1 MNAVENTET
10 PAHGDRR
17 ARQPLIGLPRSLCGQ
32 LGDTPP
38 VILLMQKVAGLDRK
52 LRRAMA
58 GGVEK
63 FEEIGGHIDPAVPKA
78 ERDAF
83 ACYLNPFARAATFW
97 QVAAAETAAV
107 RRRVARITYARAVD
121 YQLLRAYEP
130 EFLDRK
136 FDESALVAMCSE
148 WATIRRGL
156 LPILP
161 HPKEDAPFGAF
172 MLWARIEDDL
182 RDWANLDATQRTNVA
197 HAAFALSSIGMT
209 DWFID
214 QARAICPDLH
224 SEFGSL
230 VAYSP
235 DMHDATAAVSGGVDV
250 APQAPDG
257 DADADSSPKLV
268 NLLDR
273 LDVIADELRN
283 APTRDTVEDLA
294 MLTRE
299 FEAIRE
305 ELPPREKS
313 AAEKFEAA
321 VSSLKNYLRDLSTRD
336 AYEWMDPG
344 LLDQIDSRWYLARR
358 ERSTQSAVAELAN
371 DAAQAIV
378 RTERAVQ
385 VLDDANADCRQAN
398 TAVEAA
404 TAAFAQAV
412 TFSDK
417 AVARRRLADE
427 QQRRLDADRAQ
438 NSFREQ
444 LVDAASPFA
453 EPYDYSCDYAALL
466 ARNDDVGPSDAPVD
480 QEPATL
486 TSGIGV
492 DTVQPAEDAILDPSQ
507 PEATEAHKPH
517 VDADE
522 RDLIGKPSVNP
533 IEPTVSGAV
542 DVESRI
548 DAVDAEAPEHGLVT
562 IELVGASPSTGPITS
577 GAYSAAA
584 GEVCRPIWQA
594 LASGHPAL
602 AFQVAN
608 WIADLHPEVRT
619 PPRHLLAAVALADHI
634 SLPDGP
640 IQADLRVRYEAM
652 SPEMFAAEAP
662 PSWHAAINLLLVA
675 ATLRPMI
682 LAPSTGAGS
691 IAQYLHQDGNYSR
704 LYELVQSLRDLST
717 RLIGFRVSPTVLRRA
732 RGEAALRADM
742 KKLQDDARDWLAQA
756 KNYTIK
762 FQAATNV
769 WRRWLLPGELIDSI
783 LAPVVH
789 NRVVDAQKIREMVR
803 ALSDANEVARLVWNT
818 DRNVIKRRHGDE
830 IHAGAMERIQRNVS
844 EALQWSREWLALV
857 DLQSDRGDRARDLLE
872 NVSEVLHR
880 CLPDVN
886 RELSRAA
893 HDDIWGLVDA
903 AQRQTKRSLSELTKL
918 FDDDARLAE
927 SEPAA
932 AETLGRPLLLLPDLR
947 VTDEWSTTATATEA
961 LQSLVLSNGGLAS
974 PKAALEHR
982 LARGDVL
989 GAQKLVDAGY
999 VAADAFVQRQE
1010 CDRWAQIVREK
1021 IASCR
1026 RSVEI
1031 GSAYGYVVEGD
1042 RRRVESELSRWES
1055 QLGEIRNYDVVLSA
1069 IGVLEAG
1076 VDEARDAQVDGVRAE
1091 LSAITPTDTTRD
1103 DLLGVEKALA
1113 DGDIATANEY
1123 LHWVRQGIAA
1133 PIEPLDSGLAEFAS
1147 FFPDSMRSIAGWLG
1161 TSGKR
1166 RDDVLAAIRR
1176 GDAIPGADFSEADTV
1191 KRERAA
1197 EVYAI
1202 WCDMLVQERTPKQP
1216 RLESFLHWI
1225 GFTVTALHQD
1235 DRVQGREIWSLDA
1248 VTIADRVVCPIPH
1261 FGSSARGR
1269 YRLLFAWGRPT
1280 IDDLMQWVGDA
1291 ATAKPAVVLYFGIM
1305 NERDRRDLSRQA
1317 KLRRRS
1323 LVVLDQSLLVYLL
1336 AASGSHLATFFQIA
1350 LPFSYAS
1357 PYDPTAGLVPPEMFY
1372 GRARE
1377 LDALKGLSGGCFI
1390 FGGRQLGKTALL
1402 KRAEQSFHAPKDGR
1416 YAVWIDLRAEGI
1428 GVSVAPGE
1436 IWAALN
1442 EKATSLGIIGAKGA
1456 AGTRTKKHEDDSFL
1470 NGARDFLK
1478 ASSDRRILLLLD
1490 EADRFF
1496 EQDGRADFKET
1507 RRLKQLMD
1515 DTQRRFK
1522 VVFAGLHNVLRMTE
1536 LANHPLA
1543 HFGEPIEIGPL
1554 REGSEAHEAAA
1565 LIRRPMS
1572 AAGFQF
1578 ESRRLV
1584 LRILAQTNYYPS
1596 LIQLYCKH
1604 LLAHMLERVAQRGG
1618 PAGPC
1623 YPITDSDV
1631 EQVYSSEALRD
1642 EIRAK
1647 FRLTL
1652 QLDPRYEV
1660 LAYAI
1665 AFELLRSRSPDA
1677 DGMSWQQIRETCAMA
1692 WWPDGFSGT
1701 SESDFPVLLDEMVG
1715 LGVLRRV
1722 SAGRYALRNSNVLLL
1737 LGTQDE
1743 IETVLMRDR
1752 EQSVEFQ
1759 AATFRPPA
1767 RKSATRRSAFTYQQ
1781 LSTLLQRGNTVS
1793 IAAGTLAAGFGD
1805 AIADLESY
1813 QNNVVP
1819 PVVLATAIDRRQFG
1833 SSLQTALASRSQD
1846 EVTLFA
1852 VPDTVPWSLGWLR
1865 EAQEQLHRLVSN
1877 RKFASVVFFADPITL
1892 WRLIQES
1899 GSGNEAEPALPWMS
1913 LGKWKQEFLRHW
1925 LDERQLSLDPDERSR
1940 LIDLTGLWPSLIQ
1953 DLAGECTEVRA
1964 LKERID
1970 VASKTWFTE
1979 PEMIATRREQFGLN
1993 VPGPMQTIDVLA
2005 KFGEPVHAD
2014 MLGELAEVPA
2024 EVAADSLRWGELLGL
2039 TQRFSEPGCWVV
2051 DRVVAKIL
2059 CAES

>member
-1 MNAVENTET
+1 MHVKGGT
-10 PAHGDRR
+10 PAHEDDRVH
-17 ARQPLIGLPRSLCGQ
+17 QPLIGLPRSLLGQ
-32 LGDTPP
+32 PRETPL
-38 VILLMQKVAGLDRK
+38 VIVLMQSSAGLDRK
-52 LRRAMA
+52 LRRAMV
-58 GGVEK
+58 GGVERL
-63 FEEIGGHIDPAVPKA
+63 ERIGGHVDAGVPKP
-78 ERDAF
+78 ERDAL
-83 ACYLNPFARAATFW
+83 ACFLNPFARASTFW
-97 QVAAAETAAV
+97 QVAAAETAPA
-107 RRRVARITYARAVD
+107 RHRVARITYARAVD

-130 EFLDRK
+130 EFLAQP
-136 FDESALVAMCSE
+136 FDEAAFSDACPA
-148 WATIRRGL
+148 WPQIRTGL
-156 LPILP
+156 LQSLSKLMPSLQKI
-161 HPKEDAPFGAF
+161 APFGVF
-172 MLWARIEDDL
+172 MLWIRIADNLRHWADL
-182 RDWANLDATQRTNVA
+182 DNEQRTKVA
-197 HAAFALSSIGMT
+197 QAAFALSSIGMT
-209 DWFID
+209 DWFVD
-214 QARAICPDLH
+214 QARAICPELD
-224 SEFGSL
+224 SEFSL
-230 VAYSP
+230 LVPYSP
-235 DMHDATAAVSGGVDV
+235 DSHGATASV
-250 APQAPDG
+250 PDS
-257 DADADSSPKLV
+257 ADAMPHALDEAADVESSSTFT

-273 LDVIADELRN
+273 LDVIADELRK
-283 APTRDTVEDLA
+283 APTRGTVEDLA
-294 MLTRE
+294 MLARE
-299 FEAIRE
+299 FEALRE

-313 AAEKFEAA
+313 AAERFEAA
-321 VSSLKNYLRDLSTRD
+321 VSSLKDYLRDLSTRD

-344 LLDQIDSRWYLARR
+344 LLDQIGSRWCLARR
-358 ERSTQSAVAELAN
+358 ERSTQPAVAELAD
-371 DAAQAIV
+371 DAAHAII
-378 RTERAVQ
+378 RTEKAVQ
-385 VLDDANADCRQAN
+385 VLDGANADFCLAN
-398 TAVEAA
+398 TAAEAA

-427 QQRRLDADRAQ
+427 QQRRLDAERAQ
-438 NSFREQ
+438 NSYREQ
-444 LVDAASPFA
+444 LIDAASPFA

-466 ARNDDVGPSDAPVD
+466 ARNDHVGSPDALVD

-486 TSGIGV
+486 TSSIAV
-492 DTVQPAEDAILDPSQ
+492 DMVQGAEDAILEPPQ
-507 PEATEAHKPH
+507 PEAAEVHKSGI
-517 VDADE
+517 DAD
-522 RDLIGKPSVNP
+522 DCGSIGKPSV
-533 IEPTVSGAV
+533 EPSVSGTL

-548 DAVDAEAPEHGLVT
+548 DAEAPEHGLIT
-562 IELVGASPSTGPITS
+562 IESLGAAPSVGALASD
-577 GAYSAAA
+577 AYSAAA
-584 GEVCRPIWQA
+584 GEVCRPIWQV
-594 LASGHPAL
+594 LAAGHPEL

-619 PPRHLLAAVALADHI
+619 PPRHLLAAVALAGHI

-640 IQADLRVRYEAM
+640 VQADLRVRYEAI

-742 KKLQDDARDWLAQA
+742 KKLQDEARDWLAQA

-762 FQAATNV
+762 FQAATSV
-769 WRRWLLPGELIDSI
+769 WRRWLLPGELIDSM

-789 NRVVDAQKIREMVR
+789 NKVGDALKVREMVR
-803 ALSDANEVARLVWNT
+803 ALSDPNEVARLVWNT

-830 IHAGAMERIQRNVS
+830 IHAGAMERLQRNVS
-844 EALQWSREWLALV
+844 EALQWSREWLAMV

-880 CLPDVN
+880 YLPDVN
-886 RELSRAA
+886 RELSRPA

-927 SEPAA
+927 SEPSA
-932 AETLGRPLLLLPDLR
+932 AEILGRPLLLLPDLC
-947 VTDEWSTTATATEA
+947 VADEWSTTATATEA
-961 LQSLVLSNGGLAS
+961 LQSLARSNGGLTS
-974 PKAALEHR
+974 PKAALQHR

-1010 CDRWAQIVREK
+1010 CDHWAQIVREK

-1076 VDEARDAQVDGVRAE
+1076 VDEAREAQVDGVRAE
-1091 LSAITPTDTTRD
+1091 LRAITPTDTTRD
-1103 DLLGVEKALA
+1103 DLLGVEKALS

-1123 LHWVRQGIAA
+1123 LHWIRQGIAA
-1133 PIEPLDSGLAEFAS
+1133 PIKPLDGGLTTFAS
-1147 FFPDSMRSIAGWLG
+1147 FFSGSMRSIAGWLS
-1161 TSGKR
+1161 TTGKR

-1191 KRERAA
+1191 QRERAA

-1202 WCDMLVQERTPKQP
+1202 WCDMLVQLRTPKQP

-1235 DRVQGREIWSLDA
+1235 DRVQGREVWSLDA
-1248 VTIADRVVCPIPH
+1248 VTIADRVVCPIPQ

-1269 YRLLFAWGRPT
+1269 YRLLFIWGRPT

-1305 NERDRRDLSRQA
+1305 SERDRRDLSRQA

-1336 AASGSHLATFFQIA
+1336 AASGSHLATFFEIT

-1377 LDALKGLSGGCFI
+1377 LDALKGLGGGCFI

-1436 IWAALN
+1436 IWTVLN

-1456 AGTRTKKHEDDSFL
+1456 TGTRAKKHEDDSFL

-1478 ASSDRRILLLLD
+1478 ASTDRRILLLLD

-1496 EQDGRADFKET
+1496 EQDSRDDFRET

-1565 LIRRPMS
+1565 LIRRPMA

-1604 LLAHMLERVAQRGG
+1604 LLAHMLERVAERGG

-1623 YPITDSDV
+1623 YPITDTDV

-1715 LGVLRRV
+1715 LGVLRKV
-1722 SAGRYALRNSNVLLL
+1722 AAGRYALRNSNVLLL

-1743 IETVLMRDR
+1743 IETVLTRDR

-1759 AATFRPPA
+1759 ASTFRPPA
-1767 RKSATRRSAFTYQQ
+1767 RKNAARRSAFTYQQ
-1781 LSTLLQRGNTVS
+1781 LSILLQRENTVS
-1793 IAAGTLAAGFGD
+1793 IATGNLAAGFGD
-1805 AIADLESY
+1805 AVADLESY
-1813 QNNVVP
+1813 QNNMVP
-1819 PVVLATAIDRRQFG
+1819 PVVLASAIDRRQFG
-1833 SSLQTALASRSQD
+1833 SSLQAALASRSQD
-1846 EVTLFA
+1846 EVTVFA
-1852 VPDTVPWSLGWLR
+1852 VPDSVPWSLGWLR
-1865 EAQEQLHRLVSN
+1865 EAQDQLHRLVSN
-1877 RKFASVVFFADPITL
+1877 RKFASVIFFADPTTL

-1899 GSGNEAEPALPWMS
+1899 GSDNDAEPTLPWMS

-1925 LDERQLSLDPDERSR
+1925 LDERQLSLDPDDRAR
-1940 LIDLTGLWPSLIQ
+1940 LIDLTGLWPGLIQ
-1953 DLAGECTEVRA
+1953 ELAGQCTEVRA
-1964 LKERID
+1964 LKDRID
-1970 VASKTWFTE
+1970 VASKSWFTE

-1993 VPGPMQTIDVLA
+1993 VFGPMQTIDVLA

-2014 MLGELAEVPA
+2014 MLGELAEVSA

-2039 TQRFSEPGCWVV
+2039 AQRSSEPGCWIV

>member
-1 MNAVENTET
+1 M
-10 PAHGDRR
+10 
-17 ARQPLIGLPRSLCGQ
+17 CGE
-32 LGDTPP
+32 LGGTPP

-58 GGVEK
+58 GDVEK
-63 FEEIGGHIDPAVPKA
+63 LEQIGGHLDPAIPKA
-78 ERDAF
+78 ERNAF

-97 QVAAAETAAV
+97 QVAAAETASV
-107 RRRVARITYARAVD
+107 RRRVARVTYARAVD
-121 YQLLRAYEP
+121 YQLLRTYEP

-136 FDESALVAMCSE
+136 FDERALTAMCSE
-148 WATIRRGL
+148 WPAIQRGL

-161 HPKEDAPFGAF
+161 RPKEDAPFGVF
-172 MLWARIEDDL
+172 MLWARIEGDL
-182 RDWANLDATQRTNVA
+182 RDWENLNPTQRTNVG

-209 DWFID
+209 DWFVD
-214 QARAICPDLH
+214 QARAICPELG
-224 SEFGSL
+224 SEFSSL

-235 DMHDATAAVSGGVDV
+235 DTHDVKAALLGGVDV
-250 APQAPDG
+250 APHTLDG
-257 DADADSSPKLV
+257 GTGNSSAFA

-273 LDVIADELRN
+273 LDVIADELRI

-294 MLTRE
+294 MLARE

-305 ELPPREKS
+305 ELPSRENS

-321 VSSLKNYLRDLSTRD
+321 VSSLKDYLHDLSTRNS
-336 AYEWMDPG
+336 YEWMDPG
-344 LLDQIDSRWYLARR
+344 LLDQIGSRWYLVRR
-358 ERSTQSAVAELAN
+358 ERSTQQAVAELAD
-371 DAAQAIV
+371 DAAHAIV
-378 RTERAVQ
+378 RTEKAVQ
-385 VLDDANADCRQAN
+385 ALDEANANCRQAN
-398 TAVEAA
+398 TSVEAA
-404 TAAFAQAV
+404 TADFAQAV

-466 ARNDDVGPSDAPVD
+466 ARNDGVGTPDVLVGQV
-480 QEPATL
+480 PAT
-486 TSGIGV
+486 TSSIDV
-492 DTVQPAEDAILDPSQ
+492 DSVQGAEDAIPAPPQPKAAEGHKSDVGADDGDPIS
-507 PEATEAHKPH
+507 
-517 VDADE
+517 
-522 RDLIGKPSVNP
+522 KPSVDP
-533 IEPTVSGAV
+533 IDSIEPIVSGTV
-542 DVESRI
+542 EVESRI
-548 DAVDAEAPEHGLVT
+548 DTVDVGVAHGS
-562 IELVGASPSTGPITS
+562 IESESLGASPSTDLRTS
-577 GAYSAAA
+577 DVYSAAA
-584 GEVCRPIWQA
+584 GDLCRPIWQA
-594 LASGHPAL
+594 LAAGHPEL

-619 PPRHLLAAVALADHI
+619 PPRDLLASVALADHI

-640 IQADLRVRYEAM
+640 VQADLRVRYEAM

-769 WRRWLLPGELIDSI
+769 WRRWLLPGELIDSM

-803 ALSDANEVARLVWNT
+803 VLSDANEVARLVWNT

-844 EALQWSREWLALV
+844 EALQCSREWLALV
-857 DLQSDRGDRARDLLE
+857 DLQSDRGDRARELLE

-880 CLPDVN
+880 YLPDVN
-886 RELSRAA
+886 RELSRPA

-918 FDDDARLAE
+918 FDDDVRLAE
-927 SEPAA
+927 SEPSA
-932 AETLGRPLLLLPDLR
+932 AEILGRPLLLLPDLC
-947 VTDEWSTTATATEA
+947 VTGEWSTTATATEA
-961 LQSLVLSNGGLAS
+961 LQSLVLSNGELAS

-999 VAADAFVQRQE
+999 VAEDAFVQRQE

-1103 DLLGVEKALA
+1103 DLLGVEKALT

-1133 PIEPLDSGLAEFAS
+1133 PIEPLDSGLAKFAS
-1147 FFPDSMRSIAGWLG
+1147 FFPDSMRSIAGWLS

-1248 VTIADRVVCPIPH
+1248 VTIADRVVCPIPQ

-1269 YRLLFAWGRPT
+1269 YRMLFAWGRPT

-1305 NERDRRDLSRQA
+1305 SERDRRDLSRQA

-1336 AASGSHLATFFQIA
+1336 AASGSHLATFVQIA

-1456 AGTRTKKHEDDSFL
+1456 ASTRTKKHEDDSFL

-1604 LLAHMLERVAQRGG
+1604 LLVHMLERVAQRDG

-1722 SAGRYALRNSNVLLL
+1722 SAGSYALRNSNVLLL

-1852 VPDTVPWSLGWLR
+1852 VPDTAPWSLGWLR

-1913 LGKWKQEFLRHW
+1913 FGKWKQEFLRHW

-1940 LIDLTGLWPSLIQ
+1940 VIDLTGLWPSLIQ
-1953 DLAGECTEVRA
+1953 ELAGQCTEVRA

-2005 KFGEPVHAD
+2005 KFGEPVHAG
-2014 MLGELAEVPA
+2014 MLGELAEVRA

-2039 TQRFSEPGCWVV
+2039 TQRSSEPGCWTV